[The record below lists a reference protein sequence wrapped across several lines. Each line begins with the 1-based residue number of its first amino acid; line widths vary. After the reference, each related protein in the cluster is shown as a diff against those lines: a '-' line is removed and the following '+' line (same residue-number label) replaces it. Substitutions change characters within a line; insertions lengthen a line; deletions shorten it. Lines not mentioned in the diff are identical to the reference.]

1 MSASQIT
8 FEPEPGHDAIVRV
21 VFEHFTGTPNTLFRL
36 QYPRQGQMIGGPT
49 TAEEVS
55 AILTKAAAPL
65 NEALRRCGDGPEY
78 GPPLAPHESDMAG
91 EE

>member
-1 MSASQIT
+1 VNASQIK
-8 FEPEPGHDAIVRV
+8 FEPEPHHDAIVRV
-21 VFEHFTGTPNTLFRL
+21 TFEHFTGTPNTLLRL

-49 TAEEVS
+49 IAEEVS